1 MERHHGLGL
10 RAQILLALSAAF
22 LLSFTALGV
31 TAVSLAR
38 RAQEIERVRRVEA
51 AAEALAVA
59 LAPDARSSPSPEA
72 LARLVGRADM
82 MGIALISPN
91 DNRLELGNTRGAA
104 TASTLLP
111 NGDTLSLWASPL
123 DPEATSPLGG
133 LLRLYLLMTA
143 IGILLVTYVALTRLI
158 VRPVENLT
166 VASERLSGGTQLE
179 NVPVAGAAE
188 LARLALSF
196 NRMAGNLREE
206 KLALEQRLKEL
217 ERTTREL
224 KNTQDQLIRSE
235 KLAGVGRLAAGIA
248 HEIGNPLAAVL
259 GLVELLDLGGLSKDE
274 EVEFLRRIRSETE
287 RIHRTIR
294 ELLDYARTS
303 PEQSPSHE
311 HTALTAVVD
320 EAVKLVTPQKDLR
333 GIMIERRFAD
343 VPEVRAPAHELTQI
357 VLNLL
362 LNAADAV
369 GGEGSI
375 LVEVDEAGDRVRLSV
390 SDSGPGIPE
399 AIRDKLFE
407 PFVTTKPAG
416 KGTGL
421 GLAVCQSLVERLGGS
436 IRAENRAHGGAR
448 FVVELQ
454 KAGPNTSAGSTR

>member
-22 LLSFTALGV
+22 LLSFTALGLTV
-31 TAVSLAR
+31 VSLAQK
-38 RAQEIERVRRVEA
+38 AQALERERRVEA

-59 LAPDARSSPSPEA
+59 LSPDAQSSPSPEA
-72 LARLVGRADM
+72 LARLVGHADVV
-82 MGIALISPN
+82 GLALVTPN
-91 DNRLELGNTRGAA
+91 DTRIELGDTRGAA
-104 TASTLLP
+104 TASTLMA
-111 NGDTLSLWASPL
+111 NGDKLSVWASPL
-123 DPEATSPLGG
+123 DPETTSPLSA
-133 LLRLYLLMTA
+133 LLRFYLLLTA
-143 IGILLVTYVALTRLI
+143 IAILALTYVALTRLI

-166 VASERLSGGTQLE
+166 VASERLSSGTHADS
-179 NVPVAGAAE
+179 VPVAGAAE
-188 LARLALSF
+188 LARLSVSF
-196 NRMAGNLREE
+196 NRMAADLRGE
-206 KLALEQRLKEL
+206 KQALVQRLKEL

-224 KNTQDQLIRSE
+224 EATQDQLIRSE
-235 KLAGVGRLAAGIA
+235 KLASVGRLAAGIA

-259 GLVELLDLGGLSKDE
+259 GLVELLELGGLSKE
-274 EVEFLRRIRSETE
+274 EEREFLRRIRSETE

-303 PEQSPSHE
+303 PAAAPSSE
-311 HTALTAVVD
+311 RSDLAKVVE
-320 EAVKLVTPQKDLR
+320 EAVKLVTPQKDVR

-343 VPEVRAPAHELTQI
+343 VPEVVAPAHELTQI

-375 LVEVDEAGDRVRLSV
+375 LVEVDRQGDRVRLSV
-390 SDSGPGIPE
+390 SDSGPGIPDS
-399 AIRDKLFE
+399 IRDKLFE

-421 GLAVCQSLVERLGGS
+421 GLAVCHSLVERLGGA
-436 IRAENRAHGGAR
+436 IRAENREHGGAR
-448 FVVELQ
+448 FVVELPAA
-454 KAGPNTSAGSTR
+454 KSP

>member
-22 LLSFTALGV
+22 LLSFTALGLTV
-31 TAVSLAR
+31 VSLAQ
-38 RAQEIERVRRVEA
+38 RAQELERVRRVEA

-59 LAPDARSSPSPEA
+59 LSPDAQSSPSPEA
-72 LARLVGRADM
+72 MARLVGHADV
-82 MGIALISPN
+82 MGLALVAPN
-91 DNRLELGNTRGAA
+91 DTRIELGNTRGAP
-104 TASTLLP
+104 TASTLMA
-111 NGDTLSLWASPL
+111 NGDKLSVWASPL
-123 DPEATSPLGG
+123 DPDTTSPLSA
-133 LLRLYLLMTA
+133 LLRFYLVLTA
-143 IGILLVTYVALTRLI
+143 LAILALTYVALTRLI

-166 VASERLSGGTQLE
+166 VASERLSTAAHADS
-179 NVPVAGAAE
+179 VPVAGAAE
-188 LARLALSF
+188 LARLSVSF
-196 NRMAGNLREE
+196 NRMAADLRAE
-206 KLALEQRLKEL
+206 KQALVQRLKEL

-224 KNTQDQLIRSE
+224 EATQDQLIRSE
-235 KLAGVGRLAAGIA
+235 KLASVGRLSAGIA

-259 GLVELLDLGGLSKDE
+259 GLVELLELGGLSE
-274 EVEFLRRIRSETE
+274 QESREFLRRIRSETE

-294 ELLDYARTS
+294 ELLDYSRTS
-303 PEQSPSHE
+303 PAPTASSE
-311 HTALTAVVD
+311 HTDLTKVVE

-343 VPEVRAPAHELTQI
+343 VPQVKAPAHELTQI

-375 LVEVDEAGDRVRLSV
+375 LVEVERDDAHVRLSV
-390 SDSGPGIPE
+390 SDSGPGIP
-399 AIRDKLFE
+399 ASVQNRLFE

-421 GLAVCQSLVERLGGS
+421 GLAVCHSLVQRLDGR
-436 IRAENRAHGGAR
+436 IFAENRAHGGAR
-448 FVVELQ
+448 FVVELP
-454 KAGPNTSAGSTR
+454 AARDG